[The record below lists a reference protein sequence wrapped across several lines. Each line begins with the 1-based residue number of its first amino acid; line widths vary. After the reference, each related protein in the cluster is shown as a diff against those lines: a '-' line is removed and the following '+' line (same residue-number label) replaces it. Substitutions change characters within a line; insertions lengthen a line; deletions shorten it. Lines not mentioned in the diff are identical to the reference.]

1 MPFHKQG
8 SYVMY
13 IIFWPGGLS
22 IFYDPFLIK
31 VDQPEN
37 LFSLEMFFFFMSLP
51 CVSLRKY

>member
-13 IIFWPGGLS
+13 IIFWPGGLLT
-22 IFYDPFLIK
+22 FYDPFLIK